1 MLRCRRRARNCA
13 RGCKVIAEL
22 AVYNAIKTLAA
33 TYPDVAPANAV
44 APWIVYQQVGG
55 EAINWL
61 ENTDPGAERAR
72 VQVSVWATT
81 RAQAAQLSLDCE
93 SAIRASNN
101 MQAEP
106 IGARVSV
113 YEPDTQLYGC
123 QQDFRVMTQS

>member
-1 MLRCRRRARNCA
+1 M
-13 RGCKVIAEL
+13 IAEL
-22 AVYNAIKTLAA
+22 AVYNAIKAQA
-33 TYPDVAPANAV
+33 PTYPDVAPVNTA

-55 EAINWL
+55 EAVNWI
-61 ENTDPGAERAR
+61 ENTDHGAERAR

-93 SAIRASNN
+93 AAIRASND

-113 YEPDTQLYGC
+113 YEPDTRLYGC
-123 QQDFRVMTQS
+123 QQDFRVMTQN